1 MNLIDNLL
9 LVLFSTL
16 ISSTICIYLQIK
28 TKKLFTLDD
37 YNLHIYKR
45 KLEIYSYLYTGLVKD
60 QLGNRKELKDSL
72 HFVIQFCK
80 EVLNSKEI
88 YHFISPNCLQLLNI
102 IYNYQSKDINDK
114 TFKKKLQ
121 FLIYVVEE
129 DYNKI
134 LIKLDFSSLKKA
146 KKIYSLMLTSAT
158 FIAVFITFQLI
169 KIFLK
174 LYSYTE
180 QALIGSI
187 CSALLVVLTYISL
200 YLVENR
206 FIFFKSKHQRAKQ
219 SKKQR
224 EKL

>member
-9 LVLFSTL
+9 LVIFSTL

-28 TKKLFTLDD
+28 TKKLFTLND
-37 YNLHIYKR
+37 YDLNIYKR

-80 EVLNSKEI
+80 EIINSKKI
-88 YHFISPNCLQLLNI
+88 HYFISPNCLQILNV
-102 IYNYQSKDINDK
+102 IYNCQSKDINDK
-114 TFKKKLQ
+114 HFKKKLQ

-134 LIKLDFSSLKKA
+134 LIKLDLSSLKKA
-146 KKIYSLMLTSAT
+146 KKIYSLMFTLAVSIT
-158 FIAVFITFQLI
+158 VFITFQLI
-169 KIFLK
+169 KIYLK

-187 CSALLVVLTYISL
+187 CSALLVVLAYISL

-206 FIFFKSKHQRAKQ
+206 FIFFKSRHQQAKQ

-224 EKL
+224 EKV

>member
-1 MNLIDNLL
+1 MNLIDNIL
-9 LVLFSTL
+9 LVIFSTL

-28 TKKLFTLDD
+28 TKKLFTLND
-37 YNLHIYKR
+37 YDLNIYQR

-72 HFVIQFCK
+72 NFVIQFCK
-80 EVLNSKEI
+80 EVINSKEI
-88 YHFISPNCLQLLNI
+88 HYFISPNCLQLLNV
-102 IYNYQSKDINDK
+102 IYNYQSKDINDM

-134 LIKLDFSSLKKA
+134 LIKLNLSSLKKA
-146 KKIYSLMLTSAT
+146 KKIYFLMLTSAT
-158 FIAVFITFQLI
+158 FIVVFIPFQLI

-187 CSALLVVLTYISL
+187 CTALLVVLTYISL

-206 FIFFKSKHQRAKQ
+206 YIFFKSK
-219 SKKQR
+219 
-224 EKL
+224 

>member
-1 MNLIDNLL
+1 MNLIDNIL
-9 LVLFSTL
+9 LVIFSTL
-16 ISSTICIYLQIK
+16 ISYKICIYLQIK
-28 TKKLFTLDD
+28 TKKLFTLND
-37 YNLHIYKR
+37 YDLNIYKR
-45 KLEIYSYLYTGLVKD
+45 KLEIYSYLYTCLVKD

-72 HFVIQFCK
+72 NFVIQFCK
-80 EVLNSKEI
+80 EVINSKEI
-88 YHFISPNCLQLLNI
+88 HYFISPNCLQLLNV
-102 IYNYQSKDINDK
+102 IYNYQSKDINDM

-134 LIKLDFSSLKKA
+134 LIKLNLSSLKKA
-146 KKIYSLMLTSAT
+146 KKIYFLMLTSAT
-158 FIAVFITFQLI
+158 FIVVFIPFQLI

-187 CSALLVVLTYISL
+187 CTALLVVLTYISL

-206 FIFFKSKHQRAKQ
+206 YIFFKSK
-219 SKKQR
+219 
-224 EKL
+224 

>member
-1 MNLIDNLL
+1 MNLIDNIL
-9 LVLFSTL
+9 LVIFSTL

-28 TKKLFTLDD
+28 TKKLFTLND
-37 YNLHIYKR
+37 YDLNIYKI

-72 HFVIQFCK
+72 NFVIQFCK
-80 EVLNSKEI
+80 EVINSKEI
-88 YHFISPNCLQLLNI
+88 HYFISPNCLQLLNV
-102 IYNYQSKDINDK
+102 IYNYQSKDINDM

-134 LIKLDFSSLKKA
+134 LIKLNLSSLKKA
-146 KKIYSLMLTSAT
+146 KKIYFLMLTSAT
-158 FIAVFITFQLI
+158 FIVVFIPFQLI

-187 CSALLVVLTYISL
+187 CTALLVVLTYISL

-206 FIFFKSKHQRAKQ
+206 YIFFKSK
-219 SKKQR
+219 
-224 EKL
+224 

>member
-1 MNLIDNLL
+1 MNLIDNIL
-9 LVLFSTL
+9 LVIFSTL

-28 TKKLFTLDD
+28 TKKLFTLND
-37 YNLHIYKR
+37 YDLNIYKR

-72 HFVIQFCK
+72 NFVIQFCK
-80 EVLNSKEI
+80 EVINSKEI
-88 YHFISPNCLQLLNI
+88 HYFISPNCLQLLNV
-102 IYNYQSKDINDK
+102 IYNYQSKDINDM

-134 LIKLDFSSLKKA
+134 LIKLNLSSLKKA
-146 KKIYSLMLTSAT
+146 KKIYFLMLTSAT
-158 FIAVFITFQLI
+158 FIVVFIPFQLI

-187 CSALLVVLTYISL
+187 CTALLVVLTYISL

-206 FIFFKSKHQRAKQ
+206 YIFFKSK
-219 SKKQR
+219 
-224 EKL
+224 